1 MGIDQ
6 DLLFDDDDR
15 VYLCTAR
22 KTMGP
27 RAPQEAKLA
36 VYACEIDLATG
47 DSLCPPVLLSWHK
60 GVSGGVDEGPHLLK
74 KDGFYYLFIAE
85 GGTDAGHTEVVL
97 RSHSPLGPYE
107 EPPAGIN
114 PLVFNGGVKGA
125 QVQNTGHA
133 DFVEGGDGRWW
144 AVLLATRAPKG
155 GVPQLGRE
163 TFLAPV
169 QWKDGWP
176 IINGGQPITATIP
189 ADLPTSLTEGPWTE
203 RFTNRE

>member
-1 MGIDQ
+1 MCQ
-6 DLLFDDDDR
+6 LSR
-15 VYLCTAR
+15 
-22 KTMGP
+22 
-27 RAPQEAKLA
+27 
-36 VYACEIDLATG
+36 
-47 DSLCPPVLLSWHK
+47 SLCPPVLLSWHK
-60 GVSGGVDEGPHLLK
+60 GASGGVDEGPHLLK

-155 GVPQLGRE
+155 GVPQLGR

-176 IINGGQPITATIP
+176 IINGGQPITTTIP
-189 ADLPTSLTEGPWTE
+189 ADLPASLTAGPWTE